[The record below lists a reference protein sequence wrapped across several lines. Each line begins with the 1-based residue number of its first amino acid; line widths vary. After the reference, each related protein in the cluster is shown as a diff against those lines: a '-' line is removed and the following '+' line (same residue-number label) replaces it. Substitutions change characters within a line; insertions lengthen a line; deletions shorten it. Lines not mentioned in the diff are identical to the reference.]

1 MIEYLKDEKLKTG
14 VSNSTVNHTLAF
26 VRSVLNKA
34 KAEWEWI
41 ESVPSIKLLPVA
53 KKRVRWI
60 TKEEAERLYKEL
72 PEQIDMQRHC
82 AWIHGDQAKAGKDIA
97 VPLNNEA
104 LVVIRQQIGKH
115 PTNVFTYKGNPIQ
128 KANKRG
134 WRNALK
140 RAGIENF
147 RWHDLRHTWASW
159 HVQNGTP
166 LNALQELGGWADYS
180 MVLRYAHLSSDHLKE
195 YAKNVT
201 SESNG
206 NVTNL
211 LHAANRK

>member
-1 MIEYLKDEKLKTG
+1 MVENTIFLEDLFASKTLT
-14 VSNSTVNHTLAF
+14 N
-26 VRSVLNKA
+26 
-34 KAEWEWI
+34 WI
-41 ESVPSIKLLPVA
+41 VWKI
-53 KKRVRWI
+53 
-60 TKEEAERLYKEL
+60 
-72 PEQIDMQRHC
+72 
-82 AWIHGDQAKAGKDIA
+82 
-97 VPLNNEA
+97 LNNYFCPRYDERRLNDNA
-104 LVVIRQQIGKH
+104 ISVIREQIGKH

-166 LNALQELGGWADYS
+166 LNALQELGGWADQS

-195 YAKNVT
+195 YAKNVDT
-201 SESNG
+201 ENKK

-211 LHAANRK
+211 LHATNIN